1 MAPPNL
7 TRDEAQRRA
16 ALLDVQSYDI
26 ELDLTNGH
34 GQPGERIFSSVT
46 TVSFT
51 SREPGASTWIDLIAE
66 SVQSAE
72 LNGQQLD
79 VSGYREDDG
88 IALPSLAEHNTLTVR
103 ASCHFMNT
111 GEGLHRFVDPVD
123 KGVYL
128 YTQFETADAKRMFTC
143 FDQPDLKA
151 TYRLRV
157 LTPESWK
164 VMSNAAPASA
174 TSLGSTGDEAV
185 RHDFATTQ
193 PMSTYLVALVAGPY
207 AEWRDEYRDDAAT
220 IPLGLYCRASLAE
233 HMDAERLFTET
244 KQGFA
249 FYHRAFGVAYP
260 FGKYDQCFVPEF
272 NAGAMENAGCVTF
285 LEDYVFRSR
294 VTRYA
299 YERRCETVLHEM
311 AHMWFGD
318 LVTMRWWDDLW
329 LNESFATFAS
339 VLAQSEATEY
349 EHAWTSFANIEKS
362 WAYRQDQLP
371 STHPVAAD
379 IPDLQAVEVNF
390 DGITYAKGASVL
402 KQLVAYVGQDYF
414 LAGLRVYFAKHA
426 WGNATLADLLSAL
439 EEASGRDLSW
449 WSAQWLETTGLNSL
463 RPAFEVDGEGRFS
476 SFAITQGGARPGAGE
491 LRTHRVAVGVYDDR
505 DGKLVRTHRV
515 EVDVTGERTEV
526 ADLVGVA
533 RGKLLLI
540 NDDDLSYCT
549 MRLDPESL
557 TTLIDRIGDI
567 TEPLPRTL
575 CWSAAWE
582 MTREA
587 ELKARDFVTLVC
599 HGLPAETEV
608 GVVQRLLLQAQT
620 AISSYADPAW
630 APQGWRT
637 FTDRLMAL
645 ARSAEPGSDHQLALV
660 NALAGSVLGEDKVS
674 VVRGWL
680 DGSAPLPGLVVDTDL
695 RWRLLHALVAHGA
708 ATEREIDEALTADP
722 TATGNRQAER
732 ARALRP
738 TEEAK
743 AEAWRRAVHDDELPN
758 AINESIISGFSHPA
772 QKQLLGSYVARY
784 FADVGDVWRRRSSE
798 RAQSVALGLFPS
810 WSVAASTVE
819 AADSWL
825 ADESHPPAL
834 RRLVSEGRAGIV
846 RALAARE
853 FDSES
858 TPA

>member
-1 MAPPNL
+1 VAPPNL

-16 ALLDVQSYDI
+16 ALLEVQSYDI
-26 ELDLTNGH
+26 ELDLTNGQ
-34 GQPGERIFSSVT
+34 GQPGEHTFTSVT
-46 TVSFT
+46 TVSFG
-51 SREPGASTWIDLIAE
+51 SREAGATSWIDLVAE

-72 LNGQQLD
+72 LNGTALD
-79 VSGYREDDG
+79 ISGYREEDG
-88 IALPSLAEHNTLTVR
+88 LALPELAEQNTLTVAATCR
-103 ASCHFMNT
+103 YMNT

-123 KGVYL
+123 ESVYL
-128 YTQFETADAKRMFTC
+128 YTQFETADSKRMFTC

-151 TYRLRV
+151 TYRLSV
-157 LTPESWK
+157 LAPESWK
-164 VMSNAAPASA
+164 VISNA
-174 TSLGSTGDEAV
+174 TTESTESIPDGVWHLFE
-185 RHDFATTQ
+185 TTER
-193 PMSTYLVALVAGPY
+193 MSTYLVALVAGPY
-207 AEWRDEYRDDAAT
+207 AEWTDEYRDDSAV

-233 HMDAERLFTET
+233 HMDHERLFTQT

-249 FYHRAFGVAYP
+249 FYHRSFGVPYP

-339 VLAQSEATEY
+339 VLCQAEATEY
-349 EHAWTSFANIEKS
+349 VHAWTSFANIEKS

-379 IPDLQAVEVNF
+379 IDDLQAVEVNF

-402 KQLVAYVGQDYF
+402 KQLVAYVGQEQF

-426 WGNATLADLLSAL
+426 WDNATLADLLSAL

-449 WSAQWLETTGLNSL
+449 WSAQWLETTGLNAL
-463 RPAFEVDGEGRFS
+463 RPAFEVDGDGRFT
-476 SFAITQGGARPGAGE
+476 SFAITQGGAKPGAGE
-491 LRTHRVAVGVYDDR
+491 LRTHRVAVGVYDDQ
-505 DGKLVRTHRV
+505 DGKLVRTHRT
-515 EVDVTGERTEV
+515 EVDVTGERTEIP
-526 ADLVGVA
+526 DLIGVP
-533 RGKLLLI
+533 RGKLVLI

-620 AISSYADPAW
+620 AIASYADPAW
-630 APQGWRT
+630 APRGWRT
-637 FTDRLMAL
+637 FTDRLLEL
-645 ARSAEPGSDHQLALV
+645 AGSVEPGSDHQLALV
-660 NALAGSVLGEDKVS
+660 NALAGSVLGEDQVAI
-674 VVRGWL
+674 VRGWL
-680 DGSAPLPGLVVDTDL
+680 DGSAPLAGLVVDTDL
-695 RWRLLHALVAHGA
+695 KWRLLQALVAHGA
-708 ATEREIDEALTADP
+708 AGEREIDDALTADS

-738 TEEAK
+738 TAEAK
-743 AEAWRRAVHDDELPN
+743 AEAWRRAVHDDDLPN

-772 QKQLLGSYVARY
+772 QKELLSSYVERY
-784 FADVGDVWRRRSSE
+784 FADVADVWRRRSSE
-798 RAQSVALGLFPS
+798 RAQPIALGLFPS

-825 ADESHPPAL
+825 ADDSHPPAL

-846 RALAARE
+846 RALGARE
-853 FDSES
+853 FDKS
-858 TPA
+858 